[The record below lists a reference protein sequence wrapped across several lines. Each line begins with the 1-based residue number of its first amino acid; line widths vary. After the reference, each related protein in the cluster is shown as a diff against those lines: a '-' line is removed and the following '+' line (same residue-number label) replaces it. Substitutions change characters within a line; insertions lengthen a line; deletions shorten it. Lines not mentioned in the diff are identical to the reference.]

1 MLNLLSKL
9 FNSPLFINGQSYIVL
24 PNKII
29 HTMEIGKKVFGE
41 ETSKITFEFW
51 EKLSLLKLKDSEIA
65 ILFTFVL
72 TQYSK

>member
-1 MLNLLSKL
+1 
-9 FNSPLFINGQSYIVL
+9 
-24 PNKII
+24 
-29 HTMEIGKKVFGE
+29 MEIGKKVFGE